1 MLVKNDK
8 VVEKFLHFTAAEALD
23 AESLF
28 ATINDTLSKCNINHT
43 ACIAQCYDSAAVIYI
58 HCHAHR
64 LNLVLVDCVRN
75 IKPVGDFFLSLCKTY
90 KLFSVSFVHA
100 HFIKEQGELE
110 PSQQLIE
117 LMKLSDTCWSCQY
130 YSP

>member
-1 MLVKNDK
+1 MKNDK
-8 VVEKFLHFTAAEALD
+8 VAEKFLHFTAAEALD

-28 ATINDTLSKCNINHT
+28 AMINDTLSKCNINHT
-43 ACIAQCYDSAAVIYI
+43 ACIAQCYDGAAVIHI

-75 IKPVGDFFLSLCKTY
+75 IKPVGDFFVIMQDMY
-90 KLFSVSFVHA
+90 KLFSVSFVQA

-110 PSQQLIE
+110 PSHHG
-117 LMKLSDTCWSCQY
+117 QY
-130 YSP
+130 KKPFSSSLQT